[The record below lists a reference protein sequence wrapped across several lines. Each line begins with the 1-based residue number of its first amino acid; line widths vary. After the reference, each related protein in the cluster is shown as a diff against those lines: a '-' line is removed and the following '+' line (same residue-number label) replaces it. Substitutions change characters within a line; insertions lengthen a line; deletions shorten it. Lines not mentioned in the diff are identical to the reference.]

1 MTTAMVG
8 GTDERDSGD
17 LEVAYVLD
25 PYGIRR
31 VSIRGSIRN
40 NIEGGNGGVRK

>member
-1 MTTAMVG
+1 MTTAMGG

-17 LEVAYVLD
+17 PEVAYVLD

-40 NIEGGNGGVRK
+40 NIEGGNGAVQE